1 MSSFVRGTVFLTFV
15 IFLSKLFGFLY
26 RMQFMRVAG
35 EEAVG
40 IYMTAYPA
48 FIFFVSL
55 LQLGI
60 PIAVAKIIAELHAK
74 KKDHQLKA
82 VMSTATRW
90 AILSIIIFTPL
101 LFLFIPYL
109 AGTLLHNDATR
120 LTLYIGLGAV
130 PIVVFSGLIRG
141 YLQGIAVISATAW
154 SQMLEQVI
162 RIALITLLLPFLV
175 SSTSDSPA
183 LIAAYAMG
191 ITAFG
196 EVFSFIYLYIHYQ
209 FKKKKAKKAAASTSN
224 TYPAMPLLRIAVP
237 SAGSRLFGTFTWF
250 LEPIVFL
257 KALTVSGITAA
268 GATTLYG
275 IISGVHVPLLLFPS
289 FIPNALAIVLI
300 PAVSDAVA
308 RNNYQLLNERIGISL
323 RLSSLVGC
331 YAATYFF
338 IHGDELAIKL
348 FHLEEDRGFMK
359 ILAPIFYFYYIQSP
373 LHSILQAVDE
383 ARPAMM
389 NSIYGGLGKLF
400 IMFVLASQ
408 PFIQEYGAII
418 AIGFGVLVTS
428 FLHMATLRGH
438 KMIAAGFR
446 FFAIPYGI
454 FMLTCFIQ
462 SYLIPKV
469 EFNFWTNSAFTVVI
483 LTLLLILTNQIK
495 WSDFK
500 VLRSIVSRR
509 L

>member
-1 MSSFVRGTVFLTFV
+1 MASFVRGTIFLTIV
-15 IFLSKLFGFLY
+15 IFLSKLFGFIY

-40 IYMTAYPA
+40 VYMTAYPA
-48 FIFFVSL
+48 FIFFISV

-60 PIAVAKIIAELHAK
+60 PIALAKVVAELHAK
-74 KKDHQLKA
+74 RQDGKLHS
-82 VMSTATRW
+82 VMKTASRW
-90 AILSIIIFTPL
+90 SLLSIILFTPI
-101 LFLFIPYL
+101 LFLFIPFL
-109 AGTLLHNDATR
+109 AGTLLHNEGTK
-120 LTLYIGLGAV
+120 LTLYIALGAV
-130 PIVVFSGLIRG
+130 PIVVLSGLIRG

-154 SQMLEQVI
+154 SQMIEQLV
-162 RIALITLLLPFLV
+162 RIMLISFALPFFVVPDNPEL
-175 SSTSDSPA
+175 T
-183 LIAAYAMG
+183 AAYAMG
-191 ITAFG
+191 IAALG
-196 EVFSFIYLYIHYQ
+196 ELISFIYLFIHYSI
-209 FKKKKAKKAAASTSN
+209 KKKRPKEGISYKS
-224 TYPAMPLLRIAVP
+224 YPAMPLLRIAVP

-257 KALTVSGITAA
+257 KALTLAGLTAA

-275 IISGVHVPLLLFPS
+275 IISGVHIPLLLFPS

-308 RNNYQLLNERIGISL
+308 RSNRTLLNERIGVSL
-323 RLSSLVGC
+323 RLSSVIGC

-338 IHGDELAIKL
+338 LHGDELAMKL
-348 FHLEEDRGFMK
+348 FDLEENRGFMK

-373 LHSILQAVDE
+373 LHSILQAIDE

-438 KMIAAGFR
+438 KMISSGFR
-446 FFAIPYGI
+446 FFAIPYVI
-454 FMLTCFIQ
+454 FIGTCFIQ
-462 SYLIPKV
+462 NFIFTKTS
-469 EFNFWTNSAFTVVI
+469 FDFWTNSAITLAVLTI
-483 LTLLLILTNQIK
+483 LLVGTNQLK
-495 WSDFK
+495 LGDFK
-500 VLRSIVSRR
+500 YLRAIVSRR
-509 L
+509 

>member
-1 MSSFVRGTVFLTFV
+1 MSTFVKGTVFLTLV
-15 IFLSKLFGFLY
+15 IFLSKLFGFIY

-48 FIFFVSL
+48 FVFFISV
-55 LQLGI
+55 LQIGI
-60 PIAVAKIIAELHAK
+60 PIAVAKIVAELHAK
-74 KKDHQLKA
+74 KRDGQLKS
-82 VMSTATRW
+82 VMATATRW
-90 AILSIIIFTPL
+90 SILSIILFTPV

-109 AGTLLHNDATR
+109 AGTLLHNEATK
-120 LTLYIGLGAV
+120 LTLYIALGAV
-130 PIVVFSGLIRG
+130 PIVVFSGLFRG

-162 RIALITLLLPFLV
+162 RIALITFLLPYFA
-175 SSTSDSPA
+175 TADNPA
-183 LIAAYAMG
+183 LTASYAMG
-191 ITAFG
+191 ITAIG
-196 EVFSFIYLYIHYQ
+196 EVFSFIYLYIHYTI
-209 FKKKKAKKAAASTSN
+209 KKKRPKKSDSSKH
-224 TYPAMPLLRIAVP
+224 YPAMPMLRIAVP

-257 KALTVSGITAA
+257 KALTVSGLTAA

-275 IISGVHVPLLLFPS
+275 VISGVHIPLLLFPS

-308 RNNYQLLNERIGISL
+308 RSNHKLLNERIGISL
-323 RLSSLVGC
+323 RMSSLVGC

-338 IHGDELAIKL
+338 LHGDELAMKL
-348 FHLEEDRGFMK
+348 FHLEEDRGFMR

-373 LHSILQAVDE
+373 LQSILQAVDE

-400 IMFVLASQ
+400 VMFVLASQ
-408 PFIQEYGAII
+408 PFIQEFGAII
-418 AIGFGVLVTS
+418 AIGFGVLITS
-428 FLHMATLRGH
+428 FLHMATLRSH
-438 KMIAAGFR
+438 KMISAGFR
-446 FFAIPYGI
+446 FFAIPYSI
-454 FMLTCFIQ
+454 FILTCFVQ
-462 SYLIPKV
+462 SFILPKLSL
-469 EFNFWTNSAFTVVI
+469 NFWTNSA
-483 LTLLLILTNQIK
+483 LTLGVITILLLLTNQIK

-500 VLRSIVSRR
+500 YLSTIVTRR

>member
-1 MSSFVRGTVFLTFV
+1 MSSFVKGTVFLTFV

-60 PIAVAKIIAELHAK
+60 PIAVAKVIAELHAK
-74 KKDHQLKA
+74 RRDNQLRA
-82 VMSTATRW
+82 VMTTASRW
-90 AILSIIIFTPL
+90 AIISIIIFTPL

-162 RIALITLLLPFLV
+162 RIALITLLLPYLI
-175 SSTSDSPA
+175 TSNNPA
-183 LIAAYAMG
+183 LTAGYAMA

-196 EVFSFIYLYIHYQ
+196 EVFSFIYLYIVYRY
-209 FKKKKAKKAAASTSN
+209 KKKKPKKNDATKA
-224 TYPAMPLLRIAVP
+224 YPAMPLLRIAVP

-257 KALTVSGITAA
+257 KALTVSGLTAV

-338 IHGDELAIKL
+338 IHGDELAMRL
-348 FHLEEDRGFMK
+348 FDLEENRSFMK

-373 LHSILQAVDE
+373 LHSILQAIDE

-400 IMFVLASQ
+400 VMFVLASQ

-454 FMLTCFIQ
+454 FISTCFIQ
-462 SYLIPKV
+462 SYLIPKA
-469 EFNFWTNSAFTVVI
+469 EFSFWTNSAFTLLI
-483 LTLLLILTNQIK
+483 LTLLLVLTNQIK

-500 VLRSIVSRR
+500 VLRSVVSRR

>member
-1 MSSFVRGTVFLTFV
+1 MGSFIKGTVFLTFV
-15 IFLSKLFGFLY
+15 IFLSKLFGFIY
-26 RMQFMRVAG
+26 RMQFMRIAG

-48 FIFFVSL
+48 FVFFISL

-60 PIAVAKIIAELHAK
+60 PIAVAKVIAELHAK
-74 KKDHQLKA
+74 RKDGQLKS
-82 VMSTATRW
+82 VMITASRW
-90 AILSIIIFTPL
+90 SICSIILFTPV

-109 AGTLLHNDATR
+109 SGTLLHNDGTR
-120 LTLYIGLGAV
+120 LTLYIALGAV
-130 PIVVFSGLIRG
+130 PIVVFSGLLRG

-154 SQMLEQVI
+154 SQMLEQLI
-162 RIALITLLLPFLV
+162 RIGLITFLLPLFV
-175 SSTSDSPA
+175 SAENPGTT
-183 LIAAYAMG
+183 AAYAMG
-191 ITAFG
+191 ITAIG
-196 EVFSFIYLYIHYQ
+196 ELFSFIYLYIHYN
-209 FKKKKAKKAAASTSN
+209 FKKKKPKKTDKKTS
-224 TYPAMPLLRIAVP
+224 YPAMPLLRIAVP

-257 KALTVSGITAA
+257 KALTVSGLTAA

-275 IISGVHVPLLLFPS
+275 VISGVHIPLLLFPS

-338 IHGDELAIKL
+338 IHGDELAMRL
-348 FHLEEDRGFMK
+348 FHLEENRGFMK
-359 ILAPIFYFYYIQSP
+359 VLAPIFYFYYIQSP
-373 LHSILQAVDE
+373 LQSILQAIDE
-383 ARPAMM
+383 GRPAMM

-400 IMFVLASQ
+400 VMFVLASQ
-408 PFIQEYGAII
+408 PFIQEFGAII
-418 AIGFGVLVTS
+418 AIGFGVLITS
-428 FLHMATLRGH
+428 FLHIATLRGH

-446 FFAIPYGI
+446 FFAVPYGI
-454 FMLTCFIQ
+454 FIITCLVQTYF
-462 SYLIPKV
+462 IPKV
-469 EFNFWTNSAFTVVI
+469 DFGFWTNSTLTI
-483 LTLLLILTNQIK
+483 LIVTLLLLLMNQIK
-495 WSDFK
+495 FSDFK
-500 VLRSIVSRR
+500 YFRSMISRR

>member
-1 MSSFVRGTVFLTFV
+1 MASFVKGTVFLTIV
-15 IFLSKLFGFLY
+15 IFLSKLFGFIY

-40 IYMTAYPA
+40 VYMTAYPA
-48 FIFFVSL
+48 YIFFISV

-60 PIAVAKIIAELHAK
+60 PIAVAKVIAELHAK
-74 KKDHQLKA
+74 RQVGQLPS
-82 VMSTATRW
+82 VMKTASRW
-90 AILSIIIFTPL
+90 SILSIILFTPIL
-101 LFLFIPYL
+101 IFFIPFL
-109 AGTLLHNDATR
+109 AGTLLHNEGTK
-120 LTLYIGLGAV
+120 LTLYIALGAV

-154 SQMLEQVI
+154 SQMIEQLV
-162 RIALITLLLPFLV
+162 RILLISFALPFVIVPDNPEL
-175 SSTSDSPA
+175 T
-183 LIAAYAMG
+183 AAYAMA
-191 ITAFG
+191 ITAIG
-196 EVFSFIYLYIHYQ
+196 EILSFIYLYIHYSIR
-209 FKKKKAKKAAASTSN
+209 KKRPKNPSDKP
-224 TYPAMPLLRIAVP
+224 YPAMPLLRIAVP

-257 KALTVSGITAA
+257 KALTIAGLTAA

-275 IISGVHVPLLLFPS
+275 IISGVHIPLLLFPS

-308 RNNYQLLNERIGISL
+308 RSNRTLLNDRIGVSL
-323 RLSSLVGC
+323 RLSSIIGA

-338 IHGDELAIKL
+338 LHGDELAMKL
-348 FHLEEDRGFMK
+348 FHLEENRGFMK

-389 NSIYGGLGKLF
+389 NSIYGGIGKLF
-400 IMFVLASQ
+400 VMFVLASQ

-438 KMIAAGFR
+438 KMISAGFR
-446 FFAIPYGI
+446 FFAIPYAI
-454 FMLTCFIQ
+454 FIITCFFQ
-462 SYLIPKV
+462 SYIFSKIS
-469 EFNFWTNSAFTVVI
+469 FGFWTNSMMTIIV
-483 LTLLLILTNQIK
+483 LTLLLLVTNQFK
-495 WSDFK
+495 ASDFRY
-500 VLRSIVSRR
+500 LRSLFGRR
-509 L
+509 F

>member
-1 MSSFVRGTVFLTFV
+1 
-15 IFLSKLFGFLY
+15 
-26 RMQFMRVAG
+26 MRVAG

-40 IYMTAYPA
+40 IYMTSYPA
-48 FIFFVSL
+48 FVFFISL

-60 PIAVAKIIAELHAK
+60 PIALAKIVAELHAK
-74 KKDHQLKA
+74 KRDGQLKS
-82 VMSTATRW
+82 VMQTATRW
-90 AILSIIIFTPL
+90 SIISII
-101 LFLFIPYL
+101 LFAPILYFFIPFL
-109 AGTLLHNDATR
+109 AGTLLHNEATK
-120 LTLYIGLGAV
+120 LTLYIALGAV

-154 SQMLEQVI
+154 SQMLEQLV
-162 RIALITLLLPFLV
+162 RIALITTLLPLFV
-175 SSTSDSPA
+175 TPENPTST
-183 LIAAYAMG
+183 AAYAMA
-191 ITAFG
+191 ITAAG
-196 EVFSFIYLYIHYQ
+196 ELFSFIYLYIHYTI
-209 FKKKKAKKAAASTSN
+209 KKKRPKQSESTKP
-224 TYPAMPLLRIAVP
+224 YPAMPLLRIAVP

-257 KALTVSGITAA
+257 KALTVAGVTAA

-275 IISGVHVPLLLFPS
+275 VISGVHIPLLLFPS

-308 RNNYQLLNERIGISL
+308 RSNHQLLNERIGISL
-323 RLSSLVGC
+323 RLSSIVGC

-338 IHGDELAIKL
+338 LHGDELAMKL
-348 FHLEEDRGFMK
+348 FHLEENRGFMRV
-359 ILAPIFYFYYIQSP
+359 LAPIFYFYYIQSP

-400 IMFVLASQ
+400 VMFVLASQ
-408 PFIQEYGAII
+408 PFIQEFGAII
-418 AIGFGVLVTS
+418 AIGFGVLITS
-428 FLHMATLRGH
+428 FLHIATLRSH

-454 FMLTCFIQ
+454 FIITCVAQTFI
-462 SYLIPKV
+462 LPKLS
-469 EFNFWTNSAFTVVI
+469 FDFWTNSGMTV
-483 LTLLLILTNQIK
+483 LLLTILLLLTNQLK

-500 VLRSIVSRR
+500 FLRSIFTRR
-509 L
+509 S

>member
-1 MSSFVRGTVFLTFV
+1 
-15 IFLSKLFGFLY
+15 
-26 RMQFMRVAG
+26 MRVAG
-35 EEAVG
+35 EQAVG
-40 IYMTAYPA
+40 IYMTSYPA

-60 PIAVAKIIAELHAK
+60 PIAVAKVIAELHAK
-74 KKDHQLKA
+74 KRDGQLA
-82 VMSTATRW
+82 SVMKTASRW
-90 AILSIIIFTPL
+90 SIVSIILFMPL
-101 LFLFIPYL
+101 LYLFIPYL
-109 AGTLLHNDATR
+109 AETLLHNEAAR

-154 SQMLEQVI
+154 SQMLEQLI
-162 RIALITLLLPFLV
+162 RIGLITLLLPYFA
-175 SSTSDSPA
+175 TPDNPA
-183 LIAAYAMG
+183 MTAAYAMG
-191 ITAFG
+191 ITAIG
-196 EVFSFIYLYIHYQ
+196 EVFSLIYLYIHYH
-209 FKKKKAKKAAASTSN
+209 FKKKRPKKPAETKP
-224 TYPAMPLLRIAVP
+224 YPAMPLLRIAVP

-257 KALTVSGITAA
+257 KALTVSGLTAV

-275 IISGVHVPLLLFPS
+275 LISGVHIPLLLFPS

-308 RNNYQLLNERIGISL
+308 RSNHQLLNERIGISL

-338 IHGDELAIKL
+338 IHGDELAMKL
-348 FHLEEDRGFMK
+348 FHLEENRGFMK

-373 LHSILQAVDE
+373 LQSILQAVDE

-400 IMFVLASQ
+400 VMFVLASQ

-438 KMIAAGFR
+438 KMISAGFR
-446 FFAIPYGI
+446 FFAIPYAI
-454 FMLTCFIQ
+454 FIVTCFIQ
-462 SYLIPKV
+462 SYLIPKGS
-469 EFNFWTNSAFTVVI
+469 FDFWTNSTLTLVI
-483 LTLLLILTNQIK
+483 LTLLLVLTNQIK

-500 VLRSIVSRR
+500 VVRSIFARR